1 MKKQIIWQDVILKKI
16 KLFFVT
22 ISLLIFSDISL
33 ASEKWILDRS
43 ISSIEFELP
52 VLFAKNVKGKFNTI
66 EGFVEIDLDKKENNK
81 AIFSVAIADIEINYK
96 KYKNLLLSEIFF
108 DEKRFPIALVDTRK
122 FSYSDQKEIII
133 DVEFTIKGKS
143 QIIPLTIKITQL
155 AKEIVQIQSDLQ
167 FSRTDFEIG
176 IGNWKNTSIL
186 KDKVKI
192 KTNLFLF
199 KE

>member
-66 EGFVEIDLDKKENNK
+66 EGFVEIDLDNKKNNK
-81 AIFSVAIADIEINYK
+81 AMFSVAIADIEINYK

-122 FSYSDQKEIII
+122 FSYSDQKEVII

-155 AKEIVQIQSDLQ
+155 AKEVVQIQSDLE

-176 IGNWKNTSIL
+176 IGSWKNTSIL
-186 KDKVKI
+186 KDKVRI

-199 KE
+199 KG

>member
-1 MKKQIIWQDVILKKI
+1 MKKQIIWQDAILKKI

-96 KYKNLLLSEIFF
+96 KYKDLLLSEIFF
-108 DEKRFPIALVDTRK
+108 DEKKFPIALVDTRK
-122 FSYSDQKEIII
+122 FSYSDEKEIII

-155 AKEIVQIQSDLQ
+155 AKEIIQIQSDLQ

>member
-1 MKKQIIWQDVILKKI
+1 MKKQIIWQDAILKKI

-33 ASEKWILDRS
+33 ASEKWILDKS

-66 EGFVEIDLDKKENNK
+66 EGFVEIDLDNKKNNK
-81 AIFSVAIADIEINYK
+81 AMFSVAIADIEINYK

-122 FSYSDQKEIII
+122 FSYSDQKEVII

-155 AKEIVQIQSDLQ
+155 AKEVVQIQSDLE

-176 IGNWKNTSIL
+176 IGSWKNTSIL
-186 KDKVKI
+186 KDKVRI

-199 KE
+199 KG

>member
-1 MKKQIIWQDVILKKI
+1 MKKQIIWQDAILKKI
-16 KLFFVT
+16 KLFFLIT
-22 ISLLIFSDISL
+22 SLLIFSDISL

-108 DEKRFPIALVDTRK
+108 DEKKFPIALVDTRK
-122 FSYSDQKEIII
+122 FSYSDEKEIVI

-155 AKEIVQIQSDLQ
+155 AEEVVKIQSDLQ

>member
-1 MKKQIIWQDVILKKI
+1 LKKI

-33 ASEKWILDRS
+33 ASEKWILDKS

-66 EGFVEIDLDKKENNK
+66 EGFVEIDLDNKKNNK
-81 AIFSVAIADIEINYK
+81 AMFSVAIADIEINYK

-122 FSYSDQKEIII
+122 FSYSDQKEVII

-155 AKEIVQIQSDLQ
+155 AKEVVQIQSDLE

-176 IGNWKNTSIL
+176 IGSWKNTSIL
-186 KDKVKI
+186 KDKVRI

-199 KE
+199 KG

>member
-1 MKKQIIWQDVILKKI
+1 MKRQIIWQDAISKKI
-16 KLFFVT
+16 KFFFVI

-33 ASEKWILDRS
+33 ASEKWILDKS

-66 EGFVEIDLDKKENNK
+66 EGFVEIDLNKKENNK
-81 AIFSVAIADIEINYK
+81 AIFSVAIGDIEINYK

-108 DEKRFPIALVDTRK
+108 DQKRFPIALVDTRK
-122 FSYSDQKEIII
+122 FSYSDEKEIII
-133 DVEFTIKGKS
+133 DAEFTIKGKS

-155 AKEIVQIQSDLQ
+155 AKEVVQIQSNLQ

-176 IGNWKNTSIL
+176 IGSWKNTSIL

>member
-1 MKKQIIWQDVILKKI
+1 MKKQIIWQDAILKKI
-16 KLFFVT
+16 KLFFLIT
-22 ISLLIFSDISL
+22 SLLIFSDISL

-108 DEKRFPIALVDTRK
+108 DEKKFPIALVDTRK
-122 FSYSDQKEIII
+122 FSYSDEKEIEI

-155 AKEIVQIQSDLQ
+155 AEEVVKIQSDLQ

>member
-1 MKKQIIWQDVILKKI
+1 MKKQIIWQGASLRKI
-16 KLFFVT
+16 KLFFV
-22 ISLLIFSDISL
+22 IINLLIFSDICL
-33 ASEKWILDRS
+33 ASEKWILDKS
-43 ISSIEFELP
+43 ISSIKFELP
-52 VLFAKNVKGKFNTI
+52 VLFAKNVKGQFNTI

-81 AIFSVAIADIEINYK
+81 AIFSVAIGDIEINYK

-122 FSYSDQKEIII
+122 FSYTDEKEIII
-133 DVEFTIKGKS
+133 DAEFTIKGKS

-155 AKEIVQIQSDLQ
+155 AKEVVQIQSDLQ

-176 IGNWKNTSIL
+176 IDSWKNTSIL

>member
-1 MKKQIIWQDVILKKI
+1 MKKQIIWQGASLRKI
-16 KLFFVT
+16 KLFFV
-22 ISLLIFSDISL
+22 IINLLIFSDICL
-33 ASEKWILDRS
+33 ASEKWILDKS
-43 ISSIEFELP
+43 ISSIKFELP
-52 VLFAKNVKGKFNTI
+52 VLFTKNVKGQFNTI

-81 AIFSVAIADIEINYK
+81 AIFSVAIGDIEINYK

-122 FSYSDQKEIII
+122 FSYTDEKEIII
-133 DVEFTIKGKS
+133 DAEFTIKGKS

-155 AKEIVQIQSDLQ
+155 AKEVVQIQSDLQ

-176 IGNWKNTSIL
+176 IGGWKNTSIL

>member
-1 MKKQIIWQDVILKKI
+1 MKKQIIWQDAILKKI

-108 DEKRFPIALVDTRK
+108 DEKKFPIALVDTRK
-122 FSYSDQKEIII
+122 FSYSDEKEIVI

-155 AKEIVQIQSDLQ
+155 AEEVVQIQSNLQ

>member
-1 MKKQIIWQDVILKKI
+1 MKKQIIWQGALLKKI
-16 KLFFVT
+16 KLFFVIT
-22 ISLLIFSDISL
+22 SLLIFSNISL

-108 DEKRFPIALVDTRK
+108 DEKKFPIALVDTRK
-122 FSYSDQKEIII
+122 FSYSDEKEIVI

-155 AKEIVQIQSDLQ
+155 AKEVVQIQSDLQ

>member
-1 MKKQIIWQDVILKKI
+1 MKKQIIWQDAILKKI

-33 ASEKWILDRS
+33 ASEKWILDKS

-66 EGFVEIDLDKKENNK
+66 EGFVEIDLDNKKNNK
-81 AIFSVAIADIEINYK
+81 AMFSVAIADIEINYK

-143 QIIPLTIKITQL
+143 QIIPLRIKITQL
-155 AKEIVQIQSDLQ
+155 AKEVVQIQSDLE

-176 IGNWKNTSIL
+176 IGSWKNTSIL
-186 KDKVKI
+186 KDKVRI

-199 KE
+199 KG

>member
-1 MKKQIIWQDVILKKI
+1 MKKQIIWQDAILKKI
-16 KLFFVT
+16 KLFFVIT
-22 ISLLIFSDISL
+22 SLLIFSDISL

-108 DEKRFPIALVDTRK
+108 DEKKFPIALVDTRK
-122 FSYSDQKEIII
+122 FSYSDEKEIVI

-155 AKEIVQIQSDLQ
+155 AEEVVQIQSDLQ

-176 IGNWKNTSIL
+176 MGNWKNTSIL

>member
-1 MKKQIIWQDVILKKI
+1 MKKQIIWQGAILKKI
-16 KLFFVT
+16 KLFFVIT
-22 ISLLIFSDISL
+22 SLLIFSDISL

-81 AIFSVAIADIEINYK
+81 AIFSVAIGDIEINYK

-108 DEKRFPIALVDTRK
+108 DQKRFPIALVDTRK
-122 FSYSDQKEIII
+122 FSYSDEKEIVI

-155 AKEIVQIQSDLQ
+155 AEEVVQIQSDLQ

-176 IGNWKNTSIL
+176 IGSWKNTSIL

>member
-1 MKKQIIWQDVILKKI
+1 MKKQIIWQGASLRKI
-16 KLFFVT
+16 KLFFV
-22 ISLLIFSDISL
+22 IVNLLIFSDICL
-33 ASEKWILDRS
+33 ASEKWILDKS
-43 ISSIEFELP
+43 ISSIKFELP
-52 VLFAKNVKGKFNTI
+52 VLFAKNVKGQFNTI

-81 AIFSVAIADIEINYK
+81 AIFSVAIGDIEINYK

-122 FSYSDQKEIII
+122 FSYTDEKEIII
-133 DVEFTIKGKS
+133 DAEFTIKGKS

-155 AKEIVQIQSDLQ
+155 AKEVVQIQSDLQ

-176 IGNWKNTSIL
+176 IGSWKNTSIL
-186 KDKVKI
+186 KEKVKI

>member
-122 FSYSDQKEIII
+122 FSYSDEKEIII

>member
-1 MKKQIIWQDVILKKI
+1 MKRQIIWQDAISKKI
-16 KLFFVT
+16 KLFFVIT
-22 ISLLIFSDISL
+22 CLLIFSNISL

-108 DEKRFPIALVDTRK
+108 DEKKFPIALVDTRK
-122 FSYSDQKEIII
+122 FSYSDEKEIEI

-155 AKEIVQIQSDLQ
+155 AEEVVQIQSDLQ

-176 IGNWKNTSIL
+176 MGNWKNTSIL

>member
-1 MKKQIIWQDVILKKI
+1 MKKQIIWQGAILRKI
-16 KLFFVT
+16 KLFFVI

-33 ASEKWILDRS
+33 ASDKWILDKS

-108 DEKRFPIALVDTRK
+108 DEKKFPIALVDTRK
-122 FSYSDQKEIII
+122 FSYTDEKEIVI

-143 QIIPLTIKITQL
+143 QIIPLTIEITQL
-155 AKEIVQIQSDLQ
+155 AEEVVQIQSDLQ

>member
-1 MKKQIIWQDVILKKI
+1 MKKQIIWQGATLRKI
-16 KLFFVT
+16 KLFFV
-22 ISLLIFSDISL
+22 IINLLIFSDICL
-33 ASEKWILDRS
+33 ASEKWILDKS
-43 ISSIEFELP
+43 ISSIKFELP
-52 VLFAKNVKGKFNTI
+52 VLFAKNVKGQFNTI

-81 AIFSVAIADIEINYK
+81 AIFSVAIGDIEINYK

-122 FSYSDQKEIII
+122 FSYSDEKEIII
-133 DVEFTIKGKS
+133 DVEFTVKGKS

-155 AKEIVQIQSDLQ
+155 AKEVVQIQSDLQ

>member
-1 MKKQIIWQDVILKKI
+1 MKKQIIWQGASLRKI
-16 KLFFVT
+16 KLFFV
-22 ISLLIFSDISL
+22 IINLLIFSDFCL
-33 ASEKWILDRS
+33 ASEKWILDKS
-43 ISSIEFELP
+43 ISSIKFELP
-52 VLFAKNVKGKFNTI
+52 VLFAKNVKGQFNTI

-81 AIFSVAIADIEINYK
+81 AIFSVAIGDIEINYK

-122 FSYSDQKEIII
+122 FSYTDEKEIII
-133 DVEFTIKGKS
+133 DAEFTIKGKS

-155 AKEIVQIQSDLQ
+155 AKEVVQIQSDLQ

-176 IGNWKNTSIL
+176 IGSWKNTSIL

-199 KE
+199 KQ

>member
-1 MKKQIIWQDVILKKI
+1 MRKQIIWQGAILKKI
-16 KLFFVT
+16 KLFFVIT
-22 ISLLIFSDISL
+22 SLLIFSDISL

-66 EGFVEIDLDKKENNK
+66 EGFVEIDLDKRENNK

-108 DEKRFPIALVDTRK
+108 DEKKFPIALVDTRK
-122 FSYSDQKEIII
+122 FTYSDEKEIVI

-155 AKEIVQIQSDLQ
+155 AEEVVKIQSDLQ

>member
-1 MKKQIIWQDVILKKI
+1 MKKQIIWQDAILKKI
-16 KLFFVT
+16 KLFFVIT
-22 ISLLIFSDISL
+22 SLLIFSDISL

-108 DEKRFPIALVDTRK
+108 DEKKFPIALVDTRK
-122 FSYSDQKEIII
+122 FSYSDEKEIVI

-155 AKEIVQIQSDLQ
+155 AEEVVQIQSNLQ

>member
-1 MKKQIIWQDVILKKI
+1 MKKQIIWQDAILKKI
-16 KLFFVT
+16 KLFFVI
-22 ISLLIFSDISL
+22 ISLLIFTDISL
-33 ASEKWILDRS
+33 ASEKWILDKS

-66 EGFVEIDLDKKENNK
+66 EGFVEIDLDNKKNNK
-81 AIFSVAIADIEINYK
+81 AMFSVAIADIEINYK

-122 FSYSDQKEIII
+122 FSYSDQKEVII

-155 AKEIVQIQSDLQ
+155 AKEVVQIQSDLE

-176 IGNWKNTSIL
+176 IGSWKNTSIL
-186 KDKVKI
+186 KDKVRI

-199 KE
+199 KG

>member
-1 MKKQIIWQDVILKKI
+1 MKKQIIWQGASLRKI
-16 KLFFVT
+16 KLFFV
-22 ISLLIFSDISL
+22 IINLLIFSDICL
-33 ASEKWILDRS
+33 ASEKWILDKS
-43 ISSIEFELP
+43 ISSIKFELP
-52 VLFAKNVKGKFNTI
+52 VLFAKNVKGQFNTI

-81 AIFSVAIADIEINYK
+81 AIFSVAIGDIEINYK

-122 FSYSDQKEIII
+122 FSYTDEKEIII
-133 DVEFTIKGKS
+133 DAEFTIKGKS

-155 AKEIVQIQSDLQ
+155 AKEVVQIQSDLQ

-176 IGNWKNTSIL
+176 IGGWKNTSIL

>member
-1 MKKQIIWQDVILKKI
+1 MKKQIIWQDAILKKI

-33 ASEKWILDRS
+33 ASEKWILDKS

-52 VLFAKNVKGKFNTI
+52 VLFAKNVKGNFNTI
-66 EGFVEIDLDKKENNK
+66 EGFVEIDLDNKKNNK
-81 AIFSVAIADIEINYK
+81 AMFSVAIADIEINYK

-122 FSYSDQKEIII
+122 FSYSDQKEVII

-155 AKEIVQIQSDLQ
+155 AKEVVQIQSDLE

-176 IGNWKNTSIL
+176 IGSWKNTSIL
-186 KDKVKI
+186 KDKVRI

-199 KE
+199 KG

>member
-1 MKKQIIWQDVILKKI
+1 MKKQIIWQGASLRKI
-16 KLFFVT
+16 KLFFV
-22 ISLLIFSDISL
+22 IINLLIFSDICL
-33 ASEKWILDRS
+33 ASEKWILDKS
-43 ISSIEFELP
+43 ISSIKFELP
-52 VLFAKNVKGKFNTI
+52 VLFAKNVKGQFNTI

-81 AIFSVAIADIEINYK
+81 AIFSVAIGDIEINYK

-122 FSYSDQKEIII
+122 FSYTDEKEIII
-133 DVEFTIKGKS
+133 DAEFTIKGKS

-155 AKEIVQIQSDLQ
+155 AKEVVQIQSDLQ

-176 IGNWKNTSIL
+176 IGSWKNTSIL

>member
-1 MKKQIIWQDVILKKI
+1 MKKQIIWQGALLKKI
-16 KLFFVT
+16 KLFFIIT
-22 ISLLIFSDISL
+22 SLLIFSNISL

-122 FSYSDQKEIII
+122 FSYSDEKEIVI

-143 QIIPLTIKITQL
+143 QIIPLTIEITQL
-155 AKEIVQIQSDLQ
+155 AEEVVQIQSDLQ

>member
-1 MKKQIIWQDVILKKI
+1 MKKQIIWQDAILKKI

-22 ISLLIFSDISL
+22 ISLLIFADISL
-33 ASEKWILDRS
+33 ASEKWILDKS

-66 EGFVEIDLDKKENNK
+66 EGFVEIDLDNKKNNK
-81 AIFSVAIADIEINYK
+81 AMFSVAIADIEINYK

-108 DEKRFPIALVDTRK
+108 DEKRFPIGLVDTRK
-122 FSYSDQKEIII
+122 FSYSDQKEVII

-155 AKEIVQIQSDLQ
+155 AKEVVQIQSDLE

-176 IGNWKNTSIL
+176 IGSWKNTSIL
-186 KDKVKI
+186 KDKVRI

-199 KE
+199 KG

>member
-1 MKKQIIWQDVILKKI
+1 MKKQIIWQGASLRKI
-16 KLFFVT
+16 KLFFV
-22 ISLLIFSDISL
+22 IINLLIFSDICL
-33 ASEKWILDRS
+33 ASEKWILDKS
-43 ISSIEFELP
+43 ISSIKFELP
-52 VLFAKNVKGKFNTI
+52 VLFAKNVKGQFNTI

-81 AIFSVAIADIEINYK
+81 AIFSVAIGDIEINYK

-122 FSYSDQKEIII
+122 FSYPDEKEIII
-133 DVEFTIKGKS
+133 EAEFTIKGKS

-155 AKEIVQIQSDLQ
+155 AKEVVQIQSDLQ

-176 IGNWKNTSIL
+176 IGSWKNTSIL

>member
-1 MKKQIIWQDVILKKI
+1 MKKQIIWQGALLKKI
-16 KLFFVT
+16 KLFFVIT
-22 ISLLIFSDISL
+22 SLLIFSDISL

-122 FSYSDQKEIII
+122 FSYSDEKEIII

-155 AKEIVQIQSDLQ
+155 AEEVVQIQSDLQ

>member
-1 MKKQIIWQDVILKKI
+1 MKKQIIWQGATLRKI
-16 KLFFVT
+16 KLFFV
-22 ISLLIFSDISL
+22 IINFLIFSDICL
-33 ASEKWILDRS
+33 ASEKWILDKS
-43 ISSIEFELP
+43 ISSIKFELP
-52 VLFAKNVKGKFNTI
+52 VLFAKNVKGQFNTI

-81 AIFSVAIADIEINYK
+81 AIFSVAIGDIEINYK

-108 DEKRFPIALVDTRK
+108 DQKRFPIALVDTRK
-122 FSYSDQKEIII
+122 FSYSDEKEIII
-133 DVEFTIKGKS
+133 DAEFTIKGKS

-155 AKEIVQIQSDLQ
+155 AKEIVQIQSNLQ

-176 IGNWKNTSIL
+176 IGSWKNTSIL

>member
-33 ASEKWILDRS
+33 ASEKWILDKS

-66 EGFVEIDLDKKENNK
+66 EGFVEIDLDNKKNNK
-81 AIFSVAIADIEINYK
+81 AMFSVAIADIEINYK

-122 FSYSDQKEIII
+122 FSYSDQKEVII

-155 AKEIVQIQSDLQ
+155 AKEVVQIQSDLE

-176 IGNWKNTSIL
+176 IGSWKNTSIL
-186 KDKVKI
+186 KDKVRI

-199 KE
+199 KG

>member
-122 FSYSDQKEIII
+122 FSYSDEKEIVI

-155 AKEIVQIQSDLQ
+155 AEEVVQIQSDLQ
-167 FSRTDFEIG
+167 FSRTNFKIG

>member
-1 MKKQIIWQDVILKKI
+1 MKKQIIWQGASLRKI
-16 KLFFVT
+16 KLFFV
-22 ISLLIFSDISL
+22 IINLLIFSDICL
-33 ASEKWILDRS
+33 ASEKWILDKS
-43 ISSIEFELP
+43 ISSIKFELP
-52 VLFAKNVKGKFNTI
+52 VLFAKNVKGQFNTI

-81 AIFSVAIADIEINYK
+81 AIFSVAIGDIEINYK

-122 FSYSDQKEIII
+122 FSYTDEKEIII
-133 DVEFTIKGKS
+133 DAEFTIKGKS

-155 AKEIVQIQSDLQ
+155 AKEVVQIQSDLQ

-176 IGNWKNTSIL
+176 IGSWKNTSIL
-186 KDKVKI
+186 KEKVKI

>member
-1 MKKQIIWQDVILKKI
+1 MKKQIIWQDAILKKI

-33 ASEKWILDRS
+33 ASEKWILDKS

-66 EGFVEIDLDKKENNK
+66 EGFVEIDLDNKKNNK
-81 AIFSVAIADIEINYK
+81 AMFSVAIADIEINYK
-96 KYKNLLLSEIFF
+96 KYKNLLLSDIFF

-122 FSYSDQKEIII
+122 FSYSDQKEVII

-155 AKEIVQIQSDLQ
+155 AKEVVQIQSDLE

-176 IGNWKNTSIL
+176 IGSWKNTSIL
-186 KDKVKI
+186 KDKVRI

-199 KE
+199 KG

>member
-1 MKKQIIWQDVILKKI
+1 MKKQIIWQDAILKKI
-16 KLFFVT
+16 KLFFVIT
-22 ISLLIFSDISL
+22 SLLIFSDISL

-52 VLFAKNVKGKFNTI
+52 VLFAKNVRGKFNTI

-108 DEKRFPIALVDTRK
+108 DEKKFPIALVDTRK
-122 FSYSDQKEIII
+122 FSYSDEKEIVI

-155 AKEIVQIQSDLQ
+155 AEEVVQIQSDLQ

>member
-1 MKKQIIWQDVILKKI
+1 MKKQIIWQDAILKKI

-33 ASEKWILDRS
+33 ASEKWILDKS

-66 EGFVEIDLDKKENNK
+66 EGFVEIDLDNKKNNK

-122 FSYSDQKEIII
+122 FSYSDQKEVII

-155 AKEIVQIQSDLQ
+155 AKEVVQIQSDLE

-176 IGNWKNTSIL
+176 IGSWKNTSIL
-186 KDKVKI
+186 KDKVRI

-199 KE
+199 KG

>member
-1 MKKQIIWQDVILKKI
+1 MKKQIIWQGALLKKI
-16 KLFFVT
+16 KLFFVIT
-22 ISLLIFSDISL
+22 SLLIFSNISL

-66 EGFVEIDLDKKENNK
+66 EGFVEIDLGKKENNK

-108 DEKRFPIALVDTRK
+108 DEKKFPIALVDTRK
-122 FSYSDQKEIII
+122 FSYSDEKEIVI

-155 AKEIVQIQSDLQ
+155 AEEVVKIQSDLQ

>member
-1 MKKQIIWQDVILKKI
+1 MKKQIIWQDAILKKI
-16 KLFFVT
+16 KLFFVIT
-22 ISLLIFSDISL
+22 SLLIFSDISL

-66 EGFVEIDLDKKENNK
+66 EGFVEIDLDNKKNNK
-81 AIFSVAIADIEINYK
+81 AMFSVAIADIEINYK

-122 FSYSDQKEIII
+122 FSYSDQKEVII

-155 AKEIVQIQSDLQ
+155 AKEVVQIQSDLE

-176 IGNWKNTSIL
+176 IGSWKNTSIL
-186 KDKVKI
+186 KDKVRI

-199 KE
+199 KG